1 MKSLVILHFKINML
15 VLVFGVKEKTDLIQ
29 SETETR
35 TSKMFFGDFWATVRG
50 NLATIEF
57 TQVILI
63 SQQVWGC
70 PLQSEAYEFTCLEY
84 DPWDSR
90 HIGLKEW
97 DPSHKKYQVPI
108 GDFCSSKSIWPVSCL
123 DFESGMEFYRCE

>member
-57 TQVILI
+57 TQVLLLNRFGVVPSKVKLTNSLALSTIRGIPGTLGSRSGTRATRSI
-63 SQQVWGC
+63 RCRSETSAQVK
-70 PLQSEAYEFTCLEY
+70 AY
-84 DPWDSR
+84 
-90 HIGLKEW
+90 G
-97 DPSHKKYQVPI
+97 Q
-108 GDFCSSKSIWPVSCL
+108 
-123 DFESGMEFYRCE
+123 